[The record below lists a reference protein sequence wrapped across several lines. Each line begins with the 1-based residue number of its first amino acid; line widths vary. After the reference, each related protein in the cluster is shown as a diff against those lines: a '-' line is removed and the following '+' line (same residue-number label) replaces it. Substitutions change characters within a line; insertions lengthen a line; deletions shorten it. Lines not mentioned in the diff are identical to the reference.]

1 MTDCNRQAVLFSSL
15 KRQEIRADFAGGTL
29 TSDAGGLL
37 LREVDRR
44 LGLVDALTDCLT
56 DPRDPARIQHE
67 QRTMLAQRIFG
78 LALGYEDLNDHDELR
93 HDPLFSVLAEQ
104 TPPIGESG
112 VLRAPLASSPTLCR
126 LENRVERKALA
137 RMSSVLVEQFIA
149 SFDTPPDELVLDFD
163 PTDLPLHGQQ
173 EGRFF
178 HGFYG
183 HYCFLPLYVFC
194 GSRLL
199 VAYLRPS
206 NIDAPVHTRAILK
219 LLVGR
224 LRQAWPNVRIVLR
237 ADSSFARWKLLRWCE
252 KNRVFYVV
260 GLARNPVL
268 ERRAAPLMQAAQAE
282 FERTHKK
289 VRSFHEF
296 NYAAKTWDRVRRVI
310 VKAERLEQG
319 PNVRFVLTNLDAS
332 PAVIYDERYTPRGD
346 MENRIKEQ
354 QLMLFATRASCQA
367 FAANQFRL
375 LLSAA
380 AYLLI
385 EHLRRTALKNTEL
398 AAAQVDTIRLK
409 LLKVA
414 ARVVLSV
421 RRVVLHLSS
430 AYPLQHLFRRIV
442 ARLLPAGPAARPAPS

>member
-1 MTDCNRQAVLFSSL
+1 MTECNRQALLFSSL
-15 KRQEIRADFAGGTL
+15 GRQEIRADFAGGTL

-37 LREVDRR
+37 LREVDRQ
-44 LGLVDALTDCLT
+44 LGLIDALTECLT

-78 LALGYEDLNDHDELR
+78 LALGYEDLNDHNELR
-93 HDPLFSVLAEQ
+93 RDALFSVLAEQ
-104 TPPIGESG
+104 TPNPQG
-112 VLRAPLASSPTLCR
+112 PLASSPTLCR
-126 LENRVERKALA
+126 LENRVDRKALA
-137 RMSSVLVEQFIA
+137 RMSAALVEQFIA
-149 SFDTPPDELVLDFD
+149 SFDQPPSELVLDFD
-163 PTDLPLHGQQ
+163 PSDLPVHGQQ

-206 NIDAPVHTRAILK
+206 NIDAPLHSRAILK

-268 ERRAAPLMQAAQAE
+268 ERRAAPFMQAAEAE

-296 NYAAKTWDRVRRVI
+296 DYAAETWDRVRRVI

-319 PNVRFVLTNLDAS
+319 PNVRFVLSNLEAS

-354 QLMLFATRASCQA
+354 QLMLFATRASCHA

-380 AYLLI
+380 AYVLI

-414 ARVVLSV
+414 GRVVLSV

-430 AYPLQHLFRRIV
+430 AYPLQSLFRRIV
-442 ARLLPAGPAARPAPS
+442 ARLLSAGAAARPAPS

>member
-1 MTDCNRQAVLFSSL
+1 VTECNRQPLLFSNL
-15 KRQEIRADFAGGTL
+15 NRQKIQADFAGGTL

-37 LREVDRR
+37 LREVDRQ
-44 LGLVDALTDCLT
+44 LGLIDALNGCLT
-56 DPRDPARIQHE
+56 DPRAPARIQHE

-78 LALGYEDLNDHDELR
+78 IALGYEDLNDHNELR
-93 HDPLFSVLAEQ
+93 RDPLFSVLADQ
-104 TPPIGESG
+104 PPKPDN
-112 VLRAPLASSPTLCR
+112 PLASSPTLCR
-126 LENRVERKALA
+126 LENRVDRKALA
-137 RMSSVLVEQFIA
+137 RLSAVLVEQFIA
-149 SFDTPPDELVLDFD
+149 SFDQAPDELVLDFD
-163 PTDLPLHGQQ
+163 PTDLPVHGQQ
-173 EGRFF
+173 AGRFF

-194 GSRLL
+194 GSQLL

-206 NIDAPVHTRAILK
+206 NIDAPLHTRAILK
-219 LLVGR
+219 SLVAR

-260 GLARNPVL
+260 GLARNQVL
-268 ERRAAPLMQAAQAE
+268 DRMAAPFMQAAEAE
-282 FERTHKK
+282 YERTRQK
-289 VRSFHEF
+289 VRNFHEF
-296 NYAAKTWDRVRRVI
+296 HYAAGTWDRERRVI

-319 PNVRFVLTNLDAS
+319 PNVRFVLTNLDAPP
-332 PAVIYDERYTPRGD
+332 PAIYDGRYTPRGD

-354 QLMLFATRASCQA
+354 QLMLFATRASCHA

-385 EHLRRTALKNTEL
+385 EHLRRTALKTTEL
-398 AAAQVDTIRLK
+398 AAAQVNTIRLK

-414 ARVVLSV
+414 ARVVISV

-430 AYPLQHLFRRIV
+430 AYPLQALFRRIA
-442 ARLLPAGPAARPAPS
+442 ARLLAHRRPHPVPT

>member
-1 MTDCNRQAVLFSSL
+1 LFSSL
-15 KRQEIRADFAGGTL
+15 GWQKVQADFAGGTL
-29 TSDAGGLL
+29 TSDGGGLL
-37 LREVDRR
+37 LREADRQ
-44 LGLVDALTDCLT
+44 LGLIDALSGCLG
-56 DPRDPARIQHE
+56 DPRDPAKVIHE

-78 LALGYEDLNDHDELR
+78 IALGYEDLNDHDELR
-93 HDPLFSVLAEQ
+93 RDPLFSVLADK
-104 TPPIGESG
+104 PPKPDE
-112 VLRAPLASSPTLCR
+112 PLASSPTLCR
-126 LENRVERKALA
+126 LENRVDRQALA
-137 RMSSVLVEQFIA
+137 RMSVVLVEQFIA
-149 SFDTPPDELVLDFD
+149 SFDSPPDELVLDFD
-163 PTDLPLHGQQ
+163 PTDLPVHGQQ
-173 EGRFF
+173 ERRFF
-178 HGFYG
+178 QGFYG

-206 NIDAPVHTRAILK
+206 NIDAPLHTRAILK

-252 KNRVFYVV
+252 KNSVFYVV
-260 GLARNPVL
+260 GLARNQVL
-268 ERRAAPLMQAAQAE
+268 ERMAAPFRQAAEAE
-282 FERTHKK
+282 YQRTQQK
-289 VRSFHEF
+289 VRNFHEF
-296 NYAAKTWDRVRRVI
+296 RYAAKSWDRPRRVI

-319 PNVRFVLTNLDAS
+319 PNLRFLLTNLDTP
-332 PAVIYDERYTPRGD
+332 PAHVYDERYTPRGD

-354 QLMLFATRASCQA
+354 QLMLFATRASCHA

-380 AYLLI
+380 AYVLI

-414 ARVVLSV
+414 ARVVISV
-421 RRVVLHLSS
+421 RRVVLHFSS
-430 AYPLQHLFRRIV
+430 AYPWQNLFRRIV
-442 ARLLPAGPAARPAPS
+442 ASLVSAAAAVGCSRAGPEAAPTPT

>member
-15 KRQEIRADFAGGTL
+15 GRQEVQADFAGGTL
-29 TSDAGGLL
+29 TSDGGGLL

-44 LGLVDALTDCLT
+44 LGLVEALADCLT
-56 DPRDPARIQHE
+56 DPRDPAKVIHE

-78 LALGYEDLNDHDELR
+78 IALGYEDLNDHNELR
-93 HDPLFSVLAEQ
+93 RDPLFSVLADK
-104 TPPIGESG
+104 PPKPDE
-112 VLRAPLASSPTLCR
+112 PLASSPTLCR

-137 RMSSVLVEQFIA
+137 RMSAVLVEQFIA

-163 PTDLPLHGQQ
+163 PTDLPVHGQQ
-173 EGRFF
+173 ERRFF

-194 GSRLL
+194 GSQLL

-206 NIDAPVHTRAILK
+206 NIDAPLHTRAILK

-224 LRQAWPNVRIVLR
+224 LRQAWPKVRIVLR

-268 ERRAAPLMQAAQAE
+268 ERMAVLFMQAAEAE
-282 FERTHKK
+282 YEQTREK
-289 VRSFHEF
+289 VRHFHEF
-296 NYAAKTWDRVRRVI
+296 PYAAGTWDRQRRVI

-319 PNVRFVLTNLDAS
+319 PNVRFVLTNLDAP
-332 PAVIYDERYTPRGD
+332 PAAIYDERYTPRGD

-354 QLMLFATRASCQA
+354 QLMLFATRASCHA

-380 AYLLI
+380 AYALI
-385 EHLRRTALKNTEL
+385 EHLRRTALKDTEL
-398 AAAQVDTIRLK
+398 QAAQADTIRLK

-414 ARVVLSV
+414 ARVVISV

-430 AYPLQHLFRRIV
+430 AYPLHALFRRIAARLV
-442 ARLLPAGPAARPAPS
+442 ARRPPHPVPT

>member
-15 KRQEIRADFAGGTL
+15 GRQEIRADFAGGTL

-37 LREVDRR
+37 LREVDRQ
-44 LGLVDALTDCLT
+44 LGLVEALSDCLT
-56 DPRDPARIQHE
+56 DPRDPARIRHE
-67 QRTMLAQRIFG
+67 QRTMLAQRIFAI
-78 LALGYEDLNDHDELR
+78 ALGYEDLNDHDELR
-93 HDPLFSVLAEQ
+93 RDPLLSVLADK
-104 TPPIGESG
+104 PPKPDE
-112 VLRAPLASSPTLCR
+112 PLASSPTLCR
-126 LENRVERKALA
+126 LENRADRKALA
-137 RMSSVLVEQFIA
+137 RMSAVLVEQFIA
-149 SFDTPPDELVLDFD
+149 SFDEPPSELVLDFD
-163 PTDLPLHGQQ
+163 PSDLPVHGQQ
-173 EGRFF
+173 ERRFF

-206 NIDAPVHTRAILK
+206 NIDAPLHSRAILK
-219 LLVGR
+219 LLVAR

-252 KNRVFYVV
+252 KNSVFYVV
-260 GLARNPVL
+260 GLARNQVL
-268 ERRAAPLMQAAQAE
+268 ERMAAPFMQAAEAE
-282 FERTHKK
+282 YERTQQK
-289 VRSFHEF
+289 VRNFHELS
-296 NYAAKTWDRVRRVI
+296 YAARTWDRARRVI

-319 PNVRFVLTNLDAS
+319 PNARFVLTNLDAP
-332 PAVIYDERYTPRGD
+332 PAAIYDERYTPRGD

-354 QLMLFATRASCQA
+354 QLMLFATRASCHA

-380 AYLLI
+380 AYVLI
-385 EHLRRTALKNTEL
+385 EHLRRTALNNTEL

-414 ARVVLSV
+414 ARVVISV

-430 AYPLQHLFRRIV
+430 AYPLQDLFRRVV

>member
-1 MTDCNRQAVLFSSL
+1 VLFSSL
-15 KRQEIRADFAGGTL
+15 GRQEIRADFAGGTL

-37 LREVDRR
+37 LREVDRQ
-44 LGLVDALTDCLT
+44 LGLVEALSDCLT
-56 DPRDPARIQHE
+56 DPRDPARIRHE
-67 QRTMLAQRIFG
+67 QRTMLAQRIFAI
-78 LALGYEDLNDHDELR
+78 ALGYEDLNDHDELR
-93 HDPLFSVLAEQ
+93 RDPLLSVLADK
-104 TPPIGESG
+104 PPKPDE
-112 VLRAPLASSPTLCR
+112 PLASSPTLCR
-126 LENRVERKALA
+126 LENRADRKALA
-137 RMSSVLVEQFIA
+137 RMSAVLVEQFIA
-149 SFDTPPDELVLDFD
+149 SFDEPPSELVLDFD
-163 PTDLPLHGQQ
+163 PSDLPVHGQQ
-173 EGRFF
+173 ERRFF

-206 NIDAPVHTRAILK
+206 NIDAPLHSRAILK
-219 LLVGR
+219 LLVAR

-252 KNRVFYVV
+252 KNSVFYVV
-260 GLARNPVL
+260 GLARNQVL
-268 ERRAAPLMQAAQAE
+268 ERMAAPFMQAAEAE
-282 FERTHKK
+282 YERTQQK
-289 VRSFHEF
+289 VRNFHELS
-296 NYAAKTWDRVRRVI
+296 YAARTWDRARRVI

-319 PNVRFVLTNLDAS
+319 PNARFVLTNLDAP
-332 PAVIYDERYTPRGD
+332 PAAIYDERYTPRGD

-354 QLMLFATRASCQA
+354 QLMLFATRASCHA

-380 AYLLI
+380 AYVLI
-385 EHLRRTALKNTEL
+385 EHLRRTALNNTEL

-414 ARVVLSV
+414 ARVVISV

-430 AYPLQHLFRRIV
+430 AYPLQDLFRRVV

>member
-1 MTDCNRQAVLFSSL
+1 VTDCNRQAVLFSSL
-15 KRQEIRADFAGGTL
+15 GRQEIRADFAGGTL

-37 LREVDRR
+37 LREVDRQ
-44 LGLVDALTDCLT
+44 LGLVEALSDCLT
-56 DPRDPARIQHE
+56 DPRDPARIRHE
-67 QRTMLAQRIFG
+67 QRTMLAQRIFAI
-78 LALGYEDLNDHDELR
+78 ALGYEDLNDHDELR
-93 HDPLFSVLAEQ
+93 RDPLLSVLADK
-104 TPPIGESG
+104 PPKPDE
-112 VLRAPLASSPTLCR
+112 PLASSPTLCR
-126 LENRVERKALA
+126 LENRADRKALA
-137 RMSSVLVEQFIA
+137 RMSAVLVEQFIA
-149 SFDTPPDELVLDFD
+149 SFDEPPSELVLDFD
-163 PTDLPLHGQQ
+163 PSDLPVHGQQ
-173 EGRFF
+173 ERRFF

-206 NIDAPVHTRAILK
+206 NIDAPLHSRAILK
-219 LLVGR
+219 LLVAR

-252 KNRVFYVV
+252 KNSVFYVV
-260 GLARNPVL
+260 GLARNQVL
-268 ERRAAPLMQAAQAE
+268 ERMAAPFMQAAEAE
-282 FERTHKK
+282 YERTQQK
-289 VRSFHEF
+289 VRNFHELS
-296 NYAAKTWDRVRRVI
+296 YAARTWDRARRVI

-319 PNVRFVLTNLDAS
+319 PNARFVLTNLDAP
-332 PAVIYDERYTPRGD
+332 PAAIYDERYTPRGD

-354 QLMLFATRASCQA
+354 QLMLFATRASCHA

-380 AYLLI
+380 AYVLI
-385 EHLRRTALKNTEL
+385 EHLRRTALNNTEL

-414 ARVVLSV
+414 ARVVISV

-430 AYPLQHLFRRIV
+430 AYPLQDLFRRVV

>member
-1 MTDCNRQAVLFSSL
+1 MTECNRQPLLFSSL
-15 KRQEIRADFAGGTL
+15 KRQKIQADFAGGTL

-37 LREVDRR
+37 LREVDRHV
-44 LGLVDALTDCLT
+44 GLVDALTDCLT
-56 DPRDPARIQHE
+56 DPRDPARIRHA
-67 QRTMLAQRIFG
+67 QRTLLAQRIFG

-104 TPPIGESG
+104 SPGPQG
-112 VLRAPLASSPTLCR
+112 PLASSPTLCR
-126 LENRVERKALA
+126 LENRVDRRALG
-137 RMSSVLVEQFIA
+137 RMSGVLVEQFIA
-149 SFDTPPDELVLDFD
+149 SFDEPPDELVFDFD
-163 PTDLPLHGQQ
+163 PSDLPVHGQQ

-178 HGFYG
+178 HGYYG

-206 NIDAPVHTRAILK
+206 NIDAPLHTRAILK

-224 LRQAWPNVRIVLR
+224 LRQAWPNVWIVLR

-252 KNRVFYVV
+252 KNSVFYVV

-268 ERRAAPLMQAAQAE
+268 ERIAAPFMQAAE
-282 FERTHKK
+282 DEYERTHEK
-289 VRSFHEF
+289 VRHFHAF
-296 NYAAKTWDRVRRVI
+296 DYAAGTWDHARRVI

-332 PAVIYDERYTPRGD
+332 PAMIYDERYTPRGD

-354 QLMLFATRASCQA
+354 QLMLFATRASCHA
-367 FAANQFRL
+367 FEPNQLRL

-380 AYLLI
+380 AYVLI

-398 AAAQVDTIRLK
+398 AAAQVNTIRLK
-409 LLKVA
+409 LFKVA
-414 ARVVLSV
+414 ARVVISV

-430 AYPLQHLFRRIV
+430 AYPLQNLFRRIV
-442 ARLLPAGPAARPAPS
+442 AQLRPAGPTARPAPS

>member
-1 MTDCNRQAVLFSSL
+1 LFSSL
-15 KRQEIRADFAGGTL
+15 GRQEVRADFAGGTL

-44 LGLVDALTDCLT
+44 LGLIDALSECLT

-78 LALGYEDLNDHDELR
+78 LALGYEDLNDHNELR
-93 HDPLFSVLAEQ
+93 RDPLFSVLAEQ
-104 TPPIGESG
+104 APSPQG
-112 VLRAPLASSPTLCR
+112 PLASSPTLCR
-126 LENRVERKALA
+126 LENRVDRKALA
-137 RMSSVLVEQFIA
+137 RMSGMLLEQFIA
-149 SFDTPPDELVLDFD
+149 SFAQPPDELVLDFD
-163 PTDLPLHGQQ
+163 PSDLPVHGQQ

-206 NIDAPVHTRAILK
+206 NIDAPLHSRAILK

-260 GLARNPVL
+260 GLARNQVL
-268 ERRAAPLMQAAQAE
+268 ERLAAPFMQAAQAE
-282 FERTHKK
+282 FEGTHKK

-296 NYAAKTWDRVRRVI
+296 DYAAQTWDRTRRVI

-354 QLMLFATRASCQA
+354 QLMLFATRASCHA

-380 AYLLI
+380 AYVLI
-385 EHLRRTALKNTEL
+385 EHLRRTVLQNTEL

-430 AYPLQHLFRRIV
+430 AYPLQNLFRRIA
-442 ARLLPAGPAARPAPS
+442 ARLLPPRAAARPAPS

>member
-15 KRQEIRADFAGGTL
+15 GRQEVQADFAGGTL
-29 TSDAGGLL
+29 TSDGGGLL

-44 LGLVDALTDCLT
+44 LGLVEALADCLT
-56 DPRDPARIQHE
+56 DPRDPAKVIHE

-78 LALGYEDLNDHDELR
+78 IALGYEDLNDHNELR
-93 HDPLFSVLAEQ
+93 RDPLFSVLADK
-104 TPPIGESG
+104 PPKPDE
-112 VLRAPLASSPTLCR
+112 PLASSPTLCR

-137 RMSSVLVEQFIA
+137 RMSAVLVEQFIA

-163 PTDLPLHGQQ
+163 PTDLPVHGQQ
-173 EGRFF
+173 ERRFF

-194 GSRLL
+194 GSQLL

-206 NIDAPVHTRAILK
+206 NIDAPLHTRAILK

-224 LRQAWPNVRIVLR
+224 LRQAWPKVRIVLR

-268 ERRAAPLMQAAQAE
+268 ERMAVLFMQAAEAE
-282 FERTHKK
+282 YEQTREK
-289 VRSFHEF
+289 VRHFHEF
-296 NYAAKTWDRVRRVI
+296 PYAAGTWDRQRRVI

-319 PNVRFVLTNLDAS
+319 PNVRFVLTNLDAP
-332 PAVIYDERYTPRGD
+332 PAAIYDERYTPRGD

-354 QLMLFATRASCQA
+354 QLMLFATRASCHA

-380 AYLLI
+380 AYALI
-385 EHLRRTALKNTEL
+385 EHLRRTALKDTEL
-398 AAAQVDTIRLK
+398 QAAQADTIRLK

-414 ARVVLSV
+414 ARVVISV

-430 AYPLQHLFRRIV
+430 AYPLQALFRRIV
-442 ARLLPAGPAARPAPS
+442 ARLVARRRPHPVPT